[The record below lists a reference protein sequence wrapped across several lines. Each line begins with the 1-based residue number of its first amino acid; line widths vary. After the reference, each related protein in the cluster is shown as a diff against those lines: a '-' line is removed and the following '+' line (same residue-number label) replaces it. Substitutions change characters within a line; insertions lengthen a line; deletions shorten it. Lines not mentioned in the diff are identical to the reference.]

1 MNNLNF
7 KPVSLFFTGEILL
20 VLPLIITRYIIISD
34 VFYGVLQGLGIGLLI
49 VSGFLFLK
57 HPRKHK
63 KSWLPLLLAAS
74 ILVSS
79 CEKDDHIPQTDYSI
93 ESSSYF
99 KVVSQHPNGW
109 IKEAKHVGNQDRL
122 VDKFTY
128 YENGNIKSAKVYAR
142 FPQQHLYMEV
152 SRSEDNKPLWSK
164 YYTPDG
170 DLWFE
175 TNYSNGL
182 PSVKKVYSEKGT
194 AVYSY
199 TNGDLVAVEFTKA
212 DNSGTST
219 TIYDRTSG
227 SKKVIVTQD
236 GKTVLEEEYP
246 YDENYGDGVLTSN
259 QVPLAN
265 PFADTEGSDLPIGES
280 FFHNPRWEFSPD
292 PYDYM
297 QPYRNYFEFYF
308 LPSAKFATKFAV
320 NSDLY
325 QSVIEQYPVTE
336 DEVLVMN
343 YKYRDRI
350 GENIPPFEE
359 RRALDKEMQG
369 NPDLF
374 ELKYGNEYVKRI
386 HFGKQLFIIGAIRNM
401 PTDSRAAREIK
412 KLAEKHINALLD
424 GDNELTNEE
433 MEILNK
439 VWFEVKFFSTLKA
452 HRNGIVL
459 NTTEDYKTALQ
470 QFTDAE
476 SSAIQL
482 EYIPF
487 DHMISD

>member
-1 MNNLNF
+1 MRNSIF
-7 KPVSLFFTGEILL
+7 RS
-20 VLPLIITRYIIISD
+20 
-34 VFYGVLQGLGIGLLI
+34 
-49 VSGFLFLK
+49 
-57 HPRKHK
+57 
-63 KSWLPLLLAAS
+63 LLLAVM
-74 ILVSS
+74 ILFSS
-79 CEKDDHIPQTDYSI
+79 CQKEENLPKTDYSI

-99 KVVSQHPNGW
+99 KVISQHPNGW

-122 VDKFTY
+122 VDEFTY
-128 YENGNIKSAKVYAR
+128 YENGNLKTAKIYTR

-175 TNYSNGL
+175 TEYSNGL
-182 PSVKKVYSEKGT
+182 PSMKKVYSEKGT
-194 AVYSY
+194 AVHTY
-199 TNGDLVAVEFTKA
+199 TNGDLVSVEFTKA
-212 DNSGTST
+212 DNTGTST
-219 TIYDRTSG
+219 TIYDRNSG
-227 SKKVIVTQD
+227 TKKITITQA
-236 GKTVLEEEYP
+236 GEIVLEEEYP

-265 PFADTEGSDLPIGES
+265 PFADNEGSYIPIGES
-280 FFHNPRWEFSPD
+280 FFHNASWEFSPD
-292 PYDYM
+292 PDDFM

-308 LPSAKFATKFAV
+308 AASGTFATKFAV
-320 NSDLY
+320 SSDLY

-343 YKYRDRI
+343 YKYRDRT
-350 GENIPPFEE
+350 GENRPPFEE
-359 RRALDKEMQG
+359 RRTLDKEMQED
-369 NPDLF
+369 PELF

-386 HFGKQLFIIGAIRNM
+386 HFGKQFFIIGAIRNM
-401 PTDSRAAREIK
+401 PTDSYAASNVK
-412 KLAEKHINALLD
+412 KLAKKHINALLN
-424 GDNELTNEE
+424 GDNKLTKEE
-433 MEILNK
+433 MDILNK

-459 NTTEDYKTALQ
+459 NTTEDYKSAFQ

-487 DHMISD
+487 DHMIQD